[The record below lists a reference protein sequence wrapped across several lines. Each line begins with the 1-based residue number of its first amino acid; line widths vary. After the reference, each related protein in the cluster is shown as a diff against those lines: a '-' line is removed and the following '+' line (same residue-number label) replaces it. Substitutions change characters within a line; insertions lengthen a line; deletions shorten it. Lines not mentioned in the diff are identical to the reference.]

1 MKPLH
6 SSRAARLARMA
17 LAAAALAAGLS
28 ACVPVA
34 VVGGAAAGAA
44 VATDRRSPRT
54 QLADQ
59 RIENDSLNAVWKLL
73 GEGARGHVTIS
84 SYYRK
89 VLITGEVPTE
99 QDKQA
104 VQAAVL
110 KAGGDVAGVVN
121 ELAIGPSS
129 TLVQRTSDST
139 VTTRV
144 KTRLLRTDGVPGNSI
159 KVVTERGT
167 TYLMGRLTE
176 RETLLAT
183 DVVSTTR
190 GVERVVRVIDFIS
203 PQAALHPEDP
213 QGGGPAPAPAPT
225 PAPAPAQTPAPAETG
240 AVASPVTQPAIEQK
254 ASQPVQVQT
263 LPPLKK

>member
-1 MKPLH
+1 MKSNPTRLM
-6 SSRAARLARMA
+6 RAT

-34 VVGGAAAGAA
+34 VVGGATATG
-44 VATDRRSPRT
+44 VVMTDRRSPRT

-59 RIENDSLNAVWKLL
+59 RIESDTLNAVWKLL
-73 GEGARGHVTIS
+73 GEGERGHVNIT

-99 QDKQA
+99 QDKQD
-104 VQAAVL
+104 VEAAVR
-110 KAGGDVAGVVN
+110 KAGGDIAGLIN
-121 ELAIGPSS
+121 ELAVGPNSTAVRRTNDSS
-129 TLVQRTSDST
+129 I
-139 VTTRV
+139 TTRV
-144 KTRLLRTDGVPGNSI
+144 KTRLVRADGVPGNSI

-167 TYLMGRLTE
+167 VYLMGRLTE

-183 DVVSTTR
+183 DAVSDAK
-190 GVERVVRVIDFIS
+190 GVERVVRIIDFIS
-203 PQAALHPEDP
+203 PQAALHPEDAGAGTP
-213 QGGGPAPAPAPT
+213 PPAATPPAT
-225 PAPAPAQTPAPAETG
+225 APAETG

-254 ASQPVQVQT
+254 APQPVQVQP